1 MLFKKNILVP
11 INKIR
16 DCKDCDA
23 CEIIQPLFRLLTH
36 DQLKFING
44 DRFEV
49 AYKKGEMIYKQGT
62 SYTHMISLT
71 SGLVK
76 LYMETRKKNLIYRI
90 AKPVQLI
97 GGPGIYT
104 NGKRHNSATALTNVT
119 ACYLEIE
126 RFKHVIRENA
136 LFAEGFLK
144 LVSQRT
150 EDALDRLLSM
160 YQKQTP
166 GLVAEGLIS
175 LSVNTYDSS
184 TFLSDLTRQDL
195 ADFCGLTKES
205 LIRVLKDFKDAG
217 YLTVNE
223 DSFELL
229 DLDALKR
236 ISELG

>member
-1 MLFKKNILVP
+1 V
-11 INKIR
+11 
-16 DCKDCDA
+16 
-23 CEIIQPLFRLLTH
+23 IQPLFRLLSSE
-36 DQLKFING
+36 QLRYINT

-76 LYMETRKKNLIYRI
+76 LYKETRKKNLIFRI

-104 NGKRHNSATALTNVT
+104 NCKRHNSAVAITDVT
-119 ACYLEIE
+119 TCYLEIS
-126 RFKHVIRENA
+126 RFKHVVQENSA
-136 LFAEGFLK
+136 FAEGFLK
-144 LVSQRT
+144 LVSQRY
-150 EDALDRLLSM
+150 EDILERFLSM
-160 YQKQTP
+160 SHKQAP
-166 GLVAEGLIS
+166 GLVAEGILS
-175 LSVNTYDSS
+175 LAVDTYDSAS
-184 TFLSDLTRQDL
+184 FISDLSRQDF

-217 YLTVNE
+217 YINVNE
-223 DSFELL
+223 HSFEIL
-229 DLDALKR
+229 DRNALNR